1 MSDQVRPIGHT
12 HLRFD
17 DNAQAL
23 LFRFSGLYGGIR
35 LLLDRGQVTV
45 FACGG
50 SLPRFRLR
58 GEVGD
63 DPSEVV
69 RRFAREFVRRC
80 EANAADPRYTPEW
93 QNEWAFG
100 ADYIGELLNGEG
112 GSGDGANA

>member
-1 MSDQVRPIGHT
+1 MNDETRPIGHT

-23 LFRFSGLYGGIR
+23 LFRFSGLYRGISIHI
-35 LLLDRGQVTV
+35 DRGQVSV
-45 FACGG
+45 SACGG

-93 QNEWAFG
+93 QNEWAFE
-100 ADYIGELLNGEG
+100 ADYIGELLER
-112 GSGDGANA
+112 SETHE